1 MQTFH
6 FISGLPRSGTTLLAA
21 ILAQNPHFHAKMSS
35 PVSQIVTQAFNAM
48 GKENEFA
55 LFITPE
61 QRQAILTGIFTNYY
75 QSLPA
80 EIVFD
85 TSRAWCSKLPL
96 LKTLFPTA
104 KVITCVRN
112 LAWVMD
118 SLESIIRRNPLQAS
132 GMFNNPGETAT
143 VYTRT
148 EVLGQG
154 DRLVGYAYNA
164 LKEAYYSPEAELMLL
179 VDYEAL
185 TQAPAQVMQLVY
197 QFIDQPY
204 FDHDFNNLE
213 YREEEFDTMMKTPD
227 LHTVKRQVK
236 YQPRATILPP
246 DLFDKFSE
254 LSFWERDLNSQASR
268 ISKQD

>member
-21 ILAQNPHFHAKMSS
+21 ILSQNPRFHAKMSS

-55 LFITPE
+55 IFITPE

-75 QSLPA
+75 QSIGT
-80 EIVFD
+80 EVVFD

-118 SLESIIRRNPLQAS
+118 SLESIVRRNPLQAS
-132 GMFNNPGETAT
+132 GMFQNAGESAT

-148 EVLGQG
+148 TILGLG
-154 DRLVGYAYNA
+154 DRLVGYAYDA
-164 LKEAYYSPEAELMLL
+164 LKEAYYSQEAELMLL

-185 TQAPAQVMQLVY
+185 TQAPEQVMRLVY
-197 QFIDQPY
+197 QFIEQPY
-204 FDHDFNNLE
+204 FDHDFDNLE
-213 YREEEFDTMMKTPD
+213 YREEEFDTMMKTPG

-236 YQPRATILPP
+236 YQPRVTILPP

-268 ISKQD
+268 ISKQS